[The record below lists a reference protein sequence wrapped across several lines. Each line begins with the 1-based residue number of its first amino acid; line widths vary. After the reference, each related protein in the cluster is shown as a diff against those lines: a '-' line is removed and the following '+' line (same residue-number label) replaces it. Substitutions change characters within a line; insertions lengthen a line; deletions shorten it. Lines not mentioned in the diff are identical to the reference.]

1 MLVLSI
7 SSTTSTLNTSVGTKP
22 TTGRP
27 HGIDWTLTTAK
38 DVTSGDF
45 GGFFVGFW
53 RLVGRGERRG
63 RGCRGSEVRD
73 GLEGE
78 IPKLEFLK

>member
-7 SSTTSTLNTSVGTKP
+7 PSTTSTLNTAVGTKP
-22 TTGRP
+22 TTGRR
-27 HGIDWTLTTAK
+27 HGMDWTLTTAK
-38 DVTSGDF
+38 DVTF
-45 GGFFVGFW
+45 GGFGG
-53 RLVGRGERRG
+53 LVGRRERRG

-73 GLEGE
+73 GLKGE